1 MFGLAGSQPQKGQ
14 GQEPKEQNNLSVFFC
29 FVSYLQKLMVGDR
42 GLRYQLLQQRVLGVG
57 GGLEGGGGG
66 GVQGDSV

>member
-14 GQEPKEQNNLSVFFC
+14 GQEPKEQNKSVFFC
-29 FVSYLQKLMVGDR
+29 FLIYLQKLVVGDR
-42 GLRYQLLQQRVLGVG
+42 GLRHQLLQQRVLGVG
-57 GGLEGGGGG
+57 GGLKGGGGG